1 MSHSIPITSLPPP
14 ALKKLKLPNGSEE
27 PSEFERELLD
37 ITQAVHDSTD
47 QTWDRPPL
55 PSSFEDISFQQLD
68 AEEYHDRG
76 NTYARFFGIT
86 QEGHSVLCNVT
97 GFIHYFY
104 CPVPKGFE
112 ENLTE
117 FTNYLKATFD
127 GIERVEITSKESI
140 WGYSNNIKT
149 SFFKIFAKNNISKIR
164 SAFQNGQVHNIDPCI
179 TYDNINYLLRLMI
192 DCKITGM
199 SWITLPRDKYKIVN
213 NKISTCQIECSIDY
227 RDLISHPPEGEWLKM
242 APLRILSFDIE
253 CAGRKGVFPEA
264 EHDPV
269 IQIANVVQKS
279 GESKPFVRR
288 HVDALERIHHQSRS

>member
-1 MSHSIPITSLPPP
+1 MRD
-14 ALKKLKLPNGSEE
+14 LKKGRSKKN
-27 PSEFERELLD
+27 

-149 SFFKIFAKNNISKIR
+149 PFFKIFAKNNISKIR

-199 SWITLPRDKYKIVN
+199 SWISYHLILNVLEEKVFSQKPNTIRLFKSLMWCRNPVN
-213 NKISTCQIECSIDY
+213 QN
-227 RDLISHPPEGEWLKM
+227 RL
-242 APLRILSFDIE
+242 
-253 CAGRKGVFPEA
+253 
-264 EHDPV
+264 
-269 IQIANVVQKS
+269 
-279 GESKPFVRR
+279 
-288 HVDALERIHHQSRS
+288 

>member
-1 MSHSIPITSLPPP
+1 M
-14 ALKKLKLPNGSEE
+14 KLPNGSEE

-68 AEEYHDRG
+68 AEEYHDREIHMLG
-76 NTYARFFGIT
+76 FGIT

-140 WGYSNNIKT
+140 WGIVT
-149 SFFKIFAKNNISKIR
+149 ISKLHFSKYLR
-164 SAFQNGQVHNIDPCI
+164 KT
-179 TYDNINYLLRLMI
+179 TYP
-192 DCKITGM
+192 K
-199 SWITLPRDKYKIVN
+199 
-213 NKISTCQIECSIDY
+213 
-227 RDLISHPPEGEWLKM
+227 
-242 APLRILSFDIE
+242 
-253 CAGRKGVFPEA
+253 
-264 EHDPV
+264 
-269 IQIANVVQKS
+269 
-279 GESKPFVRR
+279 
-288 HVDALERIHHQSRS
+288 